1 MAKDD
6 VVYSSPESEW
16 FNALE
21 AKLVR
26 CEYRVFRLSELI
38 NFLRGNPPVDGDE
51 QAKIKQALAEGFR
64 WIRTDH
70 WCRDGSDWCIFER
83 AVV

>member
-1 MAKDD
+1 MGNFDT
-6 VVYSSPESEW
+6 VYSSPESEW
-16 FNALE
+16 RNMLE

-51 QAKIKQALAEGFR
+51 QAEIKQALSEGFH

-70 WCRDGSDWCIFER
+70 WCRDGSDWAVFER
-83 AVV
+83 VV